1 MSEQSDAYLA
11 LLDDLRDLGMLMAAL
26 GHEKKPDDPKD
37 KPGPARMNQIDAHI
51 RVLKVME
58 SHLKAQKTYYIAAL
72 MIAAA
77 ETPKPAFDDAATRPV
92 GQRVRELAE
101 ELRIDLAA
109 ELAPWVG
116 ESAAA

>member
-1 MSEQSDAYLA
+1 MTQQSDAYLT
-11 LLDDLRDLGMLMAAL
+11 LLDDIRDAGMLLAAL

-37 KPGPARMNQIDAHI
+37 KPTGPRLNQIDAHI

-58 SHLKAQKTYYIAAL
+58 SHLKAQKTYYIASL

-77 ETPKPAFDDAATRPV
+77 DTPKPAFDDAATKPV
-92 GQRVRELAE
+92 GDRVRELAE

-116 ESAAA
+116 GQEAA